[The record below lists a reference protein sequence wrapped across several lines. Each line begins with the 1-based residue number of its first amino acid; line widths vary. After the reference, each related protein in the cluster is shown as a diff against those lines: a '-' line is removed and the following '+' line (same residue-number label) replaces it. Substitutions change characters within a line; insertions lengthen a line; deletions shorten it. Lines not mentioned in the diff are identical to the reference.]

1 MITHPPLS
9 ILIISEKGQSPLHP
23 LITYFQRIP
32 NLSLS
37 ITPEL
42 PQDLSPFQVVVAAG
56 SENFCDPS
64 DHIRKYVEA
73 GGGWLGLI
81 NSTDGPLPE
90 VFGVQPTAEGP
101 LTELRVIFQ
110 DRILSLARRLPDSIY
125 LNGKYRGLE
134 LTAEETETILYAD
147 WRYRHIPVL
156 TKRPVGSG
164 HLACT
169 TLSAFDDPILEQ
181 ILFRLLQELAG
192 RPIRDEWLGVG
203 LLGYSPN
210 VGQKHGLGVVA
221 TPGLQLRGL
230 CDINP
235 ERLSQAGKDFPGV
248 KTYPSVEGLV
258 RSADLDL
265 VIICTPPNTH
275 ARLSLEMMAAGKH
288 VLCEKPLALNTK
300 EAATMVEAANRGKV
314 HLSCYQNRRWD
325 LDYLAIKQAI
335 AEGMIGE
342 LFYVETFVGG
352 FSHPCGYWHSH
363 DEISGGTSYDWGGH
377 YLDWVVSL
385 IPDRVESVIG
395 TRHKRVWHD
404 VTNADQERIQIRFSG
419 GQEAEF
425 IHSDICAIPKPK
437 WYLLGTEGAIVGHW
451 REVTCYQPD
460 PVLYF
465 REHDIPATEMLP
477 ELTLHRRH
485 PSGQLV
491 SQKLAISKPR
501 DYPLY
506 RNLTDH
512 LLTGEPIEAPVEQSA
527 LVVAILEA
535 AARSAVRG
543 GSVEVPDG

>member
-9 ILIISEKGQSPLHP
+9 ILIISKGVQSTLHP

-42 PQDLSPFQVVVAAG
+42 PQDLSTFQVIVAD
-56 SENFCDPS
+56 SENLGGPS
-64 DHIRKYVEA
+64 DHILRYVLA

-81 NSTDGPLPE
+81 NNTDGPLPE
-90 VFGVQPTAEGP
+90 VFGAQPTPAGP
-101 LTELRVIFQ
+101 LTELRVTFQ
-110 DRILSLARRLPDSIY
+110 DCNHSLARRLPESIY
-125 LNGKYRGLE
+125 LNGRYRGLE
-134 LTAEETETILYAD
+134 LTAEDTETILYAD
-147 WRYRHIPVL
+147 WRYCRVPVL
-156 TKRPVGSG
+156 VKRPVGKG
-164 HLACT
+164 HTACT
-169 TLSAFDDPILEQ
+169 TLSAFGDPGLQQ
-181 ILFRLLQELAG
+181 ILFRLLPELAG
-192 RPIRDEWLGVG
+192 RPIRDQWLGVG

-210 VGQKHGLGVVA
+210 VGQKHGLGVIA
-221 TPGLQLRGL
+221 TPGLQLRGIG
-230 CDINP
+230 DINP
-235 ERLSQAGKDFPGV
+235 ERLNQAKGDFPGV
-248 KTYPSVEGLV
+248 RTFTSVEDLA
-258 RSADLDL
+258 RSADLEL

-300 EAATMVEAANRGKV
+300 EAATMVEAADRKKV
-314 HLSCYQNRRWD
+314 HLSCFQNRRWD
-325 LDYLAIKQAI
+325 GDYLAIKQAI
-335 AEGMIGE
+335 AEGMLGD

-363 DEISGGTSYDWGGH
+363 EEISGGTSYDWGGH

-404 VTNADQERIQIRFSG
+404 VTNADQERVQIRFSG

-491 SQKLAISKPR
+491 SQKLAISKHR

-512 LLTGEPIEAPVEQSA
+512 LLTGEPIETPVEQSA

-535 AARSAVRG
+535 AARSAVKG